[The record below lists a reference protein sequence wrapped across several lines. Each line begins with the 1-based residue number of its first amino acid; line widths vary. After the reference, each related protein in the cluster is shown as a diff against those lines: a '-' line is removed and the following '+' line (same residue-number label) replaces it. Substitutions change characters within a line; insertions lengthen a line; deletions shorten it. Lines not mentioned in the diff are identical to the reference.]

1 MLNVTDL
8 EKTFPGH
15 DKQTVRAVD
24 GVSFSVDKGK
34 LFTLLGPSGCGKTT
48 TLRCIAGLERATGGA
63 IEIGGRKL
71 YSAADRVNVPVH
83 ERKIGMVFQSY
94 AIWPHMTV
102 FENAAFPLKV
112 ARPRPS
118 KAEIERRVQAALEL
132 VQLGH
137 LAGRDATKL
146 SGGQQQRLAL
156 ARALVQE
163 PDVLLL
169 DEPLSNLDAKL
180 REQMRFELK
189 RLQRDLN
196 ITSLYVTHDQAE
208 ALALS
213 NQIAVMRDGKIQQI
227 GTPRQ
232 IYEDPA
238 NRFVADFI
246 GSTNFLKGE
255 LIGQPATGGYL
266 VKTPQGTFRCEAGH
280 LSAGDKDVLISIRPE
295 YIAVSDTKPATD
307 ENVVVGEV
315 TNWVYLGECTDL
327 HVMVEGHQF
336 RVRAHPDLRPT
347 SKMKLHL
354 QMPAHRCV
362 VLVLEE
368 AAVLPEEAP
377 LPAH

>member
-1 MLNVTDL
+1 MLNVSDL
-8 EKTFPGH
+8 YKQFPGH
-15 DKQTVRAVD
+15 DNQLVKAVD
-24 GVSFSVDKGK
+24 GVSFNVEKGR

-48 TLRCIAGLERATGGA
+48 TLRCIAGLERATGGV
-63 IEIGGRKL
+63 IEVGGRTL
-71 YSAADRVNVPVH
+71 YSEAKRINVPVH
-83 ERKIGMVFQSY
+83 DRKIGMVFQSY

-118 KAEIERRVQAALEL
+118 KAAIEEKVQKVLNL

-163 PDVLLL
+163 PDLLLL

-189 RLQRDLN
+189 RLQRDLT

-246 GSTNFLKGE
+246 GSTNFVHGE
-255 LIGQPATGGYL
+255 ATSAAGANGVM
-266 VKTPQGTFRCEAGH
+266 VKTPEATLRCEAGH
-280 LSAGDKDVLISIRPE
+280 VAPGTKDVLVSVRPE
-295 YIAVSDTKPATD
+295 YISASIDKPKFE
-307 ENVVVGEV
+307 ENVVQGEV
-315 TNWVYLGECTDL
+315 INWVYLGESIDIDL
-327 HVMVEGHQF
+327 AVGERKF
-336 RVRAHPDLRPT
+336 RVRTGPDMTVRVKDKLW
-347 SKMKLHL
+347 LHL
-354 QMPAHRCV
+354 PPHRCV
-362 VLVLEE
+362 ALVFEDGAPVREE
-368 AAVLPEEAP
+368 EPV
-377 LPAH
+377 H